1 MGDKDTSR
9 VSPATDFSIECQQS
23 LGRSID
29 GIKSP
34 RVYPDKHFC
43 ICKKSIFRIDKKT
56 VIEVGGQGKDW
67 SQIGGEGLTGA
78 ALAVDDIELA
88 SGKKI
93 PLWAFGCLY

>member
-1 MGDKDTSR
+1 MNGFWKTL
-9 VSPATDFSIECQQS
+9 TD
-23 LGRSID
+23 
-29 GIKSP
+29 
-34 RVYPDKHFC
+34 
-43 ICKKSIFRIDKKT
+43 FRIDKKT

-67 SQIGGEGLTGA
+67 SQIGGEDLTGA

>member
-1 MGDKDTSR
+1 MFIAINNSTQE
-9 VSPATDFSIECQQS
+9 F
-23 LGRSID
+23 
-29 GIKSP
+29 
-34 RVYPDKHFC
+34 VYPDKHFC
-43 ICKKSIFRIDKKT
+43 ICKKSIFRIGKKT

-67 SQIGGEGLTGA
+67 SQIGGEDLTGA

>member
-1 MGDKDTSR
+1 MVEYG
-9 VSPATDFSIECQQS
+9 
-23 LGRSID
+23 
-29 GIKSP
+29 GIKTG
-34 RVYPDKHFC
+34 D
-43 ICKKSIFRIDKKT
+43 FRIDKKT

-67 SQIGGEGLTGA
+67 SQIGGEDLTGA